1 MYIHYTKQLYDFLVI
16 SDRAQSNMVW
26 NLQNKLCPPHPPNK
40 NGQWRKDKSLPW
52 SNFKPTLS
60 FDELFWQQY
69 TEFLP
74 TLIKRQEKQ
83 FTAQHHHLA
92 AQSNGMLPRTSKVHH
107 ALPTTARPLLYDNA
121 GWSVTGL
128 RHQLYLGRNSYQ
140 DPKTGAETRTRTS
153 EGILASETNSCSE
166 Q

>member
-1 MYIHYTKQLYDFLVI
+1 MDNE
-16 SDRAQSNMVW
+16 DRTNHSNG
-26 NLQNKLCPPHPPNK
+26 LIL
-40 NGQWRKDKSLPW
+40 
-52 SNFKPTLS
+52 KPTLS

-69 TEFLP
+69 IEFLP

-92 AQSNGMLPRTSKVHH
+92 AQTNGMLPRTSKAHH
-107 ALPTTARPLLYDNA
+107 ALPTTARPLQYDNA

-128 RHQLYLGRNSYQ
+128 RHQRYLGRNSYG
-140 DPKTGAETRTRTS
+140 DPKTGAQTRTRTS